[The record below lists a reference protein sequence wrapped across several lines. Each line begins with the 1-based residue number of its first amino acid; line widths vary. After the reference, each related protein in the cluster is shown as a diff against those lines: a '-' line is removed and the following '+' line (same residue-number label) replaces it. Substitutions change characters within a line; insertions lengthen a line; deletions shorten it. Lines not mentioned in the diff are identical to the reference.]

1 MARTT
6 YAAIRYRTKGQP
18 GGRDLFRKL
27 CCLADEYRTPPE
39 PGPVAEAMP
48 FAIVTLA
55 TLAADAHDAHELYAA
70 LSDVFGAAADMQGD
84 AVHDAKAAN

>member
-27 CCLADEYRTPPE
+27 CCLADEYRAPSHLRP
-39 PGPVAEAMP
+39 
-48 FAIVTLA
+48 
-55 TLAADAHDAHELYAA
+55 ADN
-70 LSDVFGAAADMQGD
+70 D
-84 AVHDAKAAN
+84 AVSQLERAGIRLVGGGR